1 MERKLKSLLLSY
13 LKCRDSGIHW
23 KNPPGFFHLDS
34 VMLIIKSVRYC
45 ADKLEKS
52 LFPLILPH
60 LLLYSAH
67 VRCCT
72 GTPSRLHCFL
82 TSLIQIT
89 RFRDPKEFIQTYL
102 FAVPEVFPCV
112 FFSGI
117 ACCTDSTCWGARGAQ
132 EVMLPG
138 FSYEESAVFSGL
150 SGMVCRDVL
159 GCSS

>member
-89 RFRDPKEFIQTYL
+89 RFRDPKEFIQAYL
-102 FAVPEVFPCV
+102 FICGP
-112 FFSGI
+112 
-117 ACCTDSTCWGARGAQ
+117 W
-132 EVMLPG
+132 G
-138 FSYEESAVFSGL
+138 FSLCFFFWECLLHWFYLLGGTGGPGSYASRLLIWRVSSVFRSEWHGL
-150 SGMVCRDVL
+150 
-159 GCSS
+159 

>member
-112 FFSGI
+112 FFLGVFVALI
-117 ACCTDSTCWGARGAQ
+117 
-132 EVMLPG
+132 LPAG
-138 FSYEESAVFSGL
+138 GHGGPRKLCFQASHMKSQQCFQV
-150 SGMVCRDVL
+150 
-159 GCSS
+159 